1 MNHIRT
7 ALVAAMLAV
16 GTVAVASAQ
25 QTTATTPAPRAEH
38 QHQRGGH
45 RGAGMHA
52 RKQLFNG
59 MTLSAAEQANVK
71 AVQAKY
77 ASRMKAQRQQEKP
90 QFEALR
96 AARQRGD
103 SAAVKQLRAQMRTQF
118 AAQRAQSK
126 ALMQQERNDLRA
138 ALTPANQTKFDAN
151 VAKLRER
158 VANRAQ
164 KSGAWRGETGGAD
177 RP

>member
-7 ALVAAMLAV
+7 ALAAAMLAF
-16 GTVAVASAQ
+16 GTAAVASAQ
-25 QTTATTPAPRAEH
+25 QTTPTTPRAEH

-52 RKQLFNG
+52 RKALFEG
-59 MTLSAAEQANVK
+59 MTLSTAEKANLK
-71 AVQAKY
+71 AVRTKY
-77 ASRMKAQRQQEKP
+77 ASQMKTLRQQEKP
-90 QFEALR
+90 QFEAIR

-103 SAAVKQLRAQMRTQF
+103 TAAAKQLRAQMRTQST
-118 AAQRAQSK
+118 AQRAQTK
-126 ALMQQERNDLRA
+126 KLLEQERNDLRA

-151 VAKLRER
+151 VAKMKQR
-158 VANRAQ
+158 VAERAQ
-164 KSGAWRGETGGAD
+164 KFGARRGARNGAD